1 MPKIEIEVR
10 HVGSDATWM
19 EQYEC
24 DGAPEQWAKELLEQF
39 NATRHDHEQSRELV
53 KVRVLEEQPNA
64 IADKGLLTKEQERW
78 WKRLQSVVADAPDG
92 IEVLVSYGE
101 MFLCEAG
108 ERRRMLDADTDEAN
122 IIDVAVSPSLVPW
135 TEHV

>member
-24 DGAPEQWAKELLEQF
+24 DGDPEQWAKDLLDRF
-39 NATRHDHEQSRELV
+39 NATLREDQLSRELV
-53 KVRVLEEQPNA
+53 AVRVVADQPTVT
-64 IADKGLLTKEQERW
+64 DQEPLTKEQEQW

-122 IIDVAVSPSLVPW
+122 FIDVADSPSLVPW
-135 TEHV
+135 TEHI